1 VESLVEDLI
10 FGRRYKVTEKIGSG
24 GMADVFKAVD
34 EVLGRTVAV
43 KVLHARYASDPSF
56 VARFRQEAQAAA
68 NLSHPNIV
76 NMYDWGRDGDTY
88 YIVMEYVKG
97 TDLKS
102 LVTRQGPLDP
112 HKVAEYGAQV
122 CGALTVA
129 HGYDIIHRDIKPH
142 NIVLTPDGTIKVMD
156 FGIARAGNTTMTQTG
171 SVLGTAQYISPEQAQ
186 GKPLTPASDLYSLGV
201 TLYELATGTLPFD
214 GDTPVATALKQVN
227 DEPVPPRQVRAS
239 VPPALEAVI
248 LRALRKNP
256 AERYASASEMRDDL
270 RRVAGG
276 QSAVGGIYGG
286 AAAADQTSVL
296 PPVERSASSR
306 PAGSPRMQPVPE
318 RRMSPWAWVALVAVL
333 IAAGLGVAFALGAFD
348 GGGVVVPTLS
358 GLTEE
363 QAAAELETAGLTL
376 GVVGTE
382 NSDTVA
388 IGMIISQ
395 DPPAGEE
402 VEPGTAVNVVV
413 SLGIAEVSVPDL
425 TEMSEQT
432 AIDMLK
438 ASEDLDYDRTIDENN
453 SEIEKGLVIRT
464 EPAAGA
470 TVPKGT
476 SVVLYVSAGV
486 EQVKVPS
493 VVGKT
498 VANATAELEGIGLK
512 VKTTESF
519 SDTVAKGSV
528 ISQSPEANVVLE
540 AGNTVTLEV
549 SKGPEVIIVPDVR
562 TMNEADAKKELTDA
576 GLTPK
581 VVYVSSPD
589 DGIVINQFP
598 IPGSS
603 ASRGDQV
610 EIEVGK
616 LPDGDGGEGDPE
628 TP

>member
-1 VESLVEDLI
+1 
-10 FGRRYKVTEKIGSG
+10 
-24 GMADVFKAVD
+24 
-34 EVLGRTVAV
+34 
-43 KVLHARYASDPSF
+43 
-56 VARFRQEAQAAA
+56 
-68 NLSHPNIV
+68 
-76 NMYDWGRDGDTY
+76 
-88 YIVMEYVKG
+88 
-97 TDLKS
+97 
-102 LVTRQGPLDP
+102 
-112 HKVAEYGAQV
+112 
-122 CGALTVA
+122 
-129 HGYDIIHRDIKPH
+129 
-142 NIVLTPDGTIKVMD
+142 
-156 FGIARAGNTTMTQTG
+156 
-171 SVLGTAQYISPEQAQ
+171 
-186 GKPLTPASDLYSLGV
+186 
-201 TLYELATGTLPFD
+201 
-214 GDTPVATALKQVN
+214 
-227 DEPVPPRQVRAS
+227 
-239 VPPALEAVI
+239 
-248 LRALRKNP
+248 
-256 AERYASASEMRDDL
+256 
-270 RRVAGG
+270 
-276 QSAVGGIYGG
+276 
-286 AAAADQTSVL
+286 
-296 PPVERSASSR
+296 
-306 PAGSPRMQPVPE
+306 
-318 RRMSPWAWVALVAVL
+318 
-333 IAAGLGVAFALGAFD
+333 
-348 GGGVVVPTLS
+348 
-358 GLTEE
+358 
-363 QAAAELETAGLTL
+363 
-376 GVVGTE
+376 VGTE

-540 AGNTVTLEV
+540 AGSTVTLEV